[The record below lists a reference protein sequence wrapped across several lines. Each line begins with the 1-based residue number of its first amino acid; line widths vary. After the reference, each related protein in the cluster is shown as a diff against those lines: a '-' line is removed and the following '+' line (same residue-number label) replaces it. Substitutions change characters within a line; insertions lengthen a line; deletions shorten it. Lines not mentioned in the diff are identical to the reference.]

1 MWVIVTAS
9 PHGHALIRSTVP
21 KLGDDLIFGGNG
33 NDVIFG
39 RAGKDSLFGGD
50 GDDQLFGNNG
60 GDLLAGGLG
69 TDDRVKHSILEAS
82 RRTKVND

>member
-1 MWVIVTAS
+1 
-9 PHGHALIRSTVP
+9 
-21 KLGDDLIFGGNG
+21 
-33 NDVIFG
+33 VIFG